1 MRFLRRQT
9 LNRRSVY
16 DNTLY
21 VDTNDAIV
29 MGSQNNLTLP
39 TGPTS
44 TRPSV
49 PVNGMIRYNTT
60 SSDIEVYQGGT
71 WRALRYRESGA
82 VTQQTVGVGDGDTL
96 YFGPLNPAPT
106 SNAQNGYSWSGANL
120 LVLVENVLQL
130 HTTNYTVVQ
139 NPTFPSEIYIGKN
152 SVGSSIGSSTIYFN
166 TSLTTLTASGTGST
180 VTLTFATQPA
190 APFAIGET
198 ITVTGVIPY
207 EYNGAFVVSGSTAS
221 TVTYVH
227 TATGAQTTSGTITA
241 ASTVYPAVNIVG
253 ATLTGSSAITGRTV
267 IGYTVDDITDDG
279 LGTGALLS
287 ITLSSPTSGSII
299 AANTAIT
306 ITKTPQVGSG
316 YYLFFSSPI
325 PPGKPVTVLHG
336 FDQ

>member
-9 LNRRSVY
+9 FNRRSVY

-39 TGPTS
+39 RGPDG

-60 SSDIEVYQGGT
+60 SSDIEVYQGST
-71 WRALRYRESGA
+71 WRALRYRESGSI
-82 VTQQTVGVGDGDTL
+82 TQQTVGVGDGDTL

-106 SNAQNGYSWSGANL
+106 SNAQSGYSWSGANL

-139 NPTFPSEIYIGKN
+139 NPTFPSEVYVATA

-166 TSLTTLTASGTGST
+166 TTVTTLNASGTGTT
-180 VTLTFATQPA
+180 VTFNIPPQAA

-198 ITVTGVIPY
+198 VTVTGVIPY
-207 EYNGAFVVSGSTAS
+207 EYNGEFTVSGSTVS
-221 TVTYVH
+221 SVSFVH
-227 TATGAQTTSGTITA
+227 TATGNQTTSGTIEA
-241 ASTVYPAVNIVG
+241 VSTVYPAVNIVG

-267 IGYTVDDITDDG
+267 LSYATDAN
-279 LGTGALLS
+279 TGALTS
-287 ITLSSPTSGSII
+287 IILSSPTSGSVI

-306 ITKTPQVGSG
+306 ITKTSQAGFG
-316 YYLFFSSPI
+316 YYLFFSSPV
-325 PPGKPVTVLHG
+325 PPGKAVTVLHG

>member
-9 LNRRSVY
+9 FNRRAVY

-39 TGPTS
+39 SGPDS
-44 TRPSV
+44 TRPAV

-60 SSDIEVYQGGT
+60 SSDIEVYQGST
-71 WRALRYRESGA
+71 WRALRYRESGSI
-82 VTQQTVGVGDGDTL
+82 TQQTVGVGDGDTL
-96 YFGPLNPAPT
+96 YYGPLNPAPT
-106 SNAQNGYSWSGANL
+106 ANAQNGYTWTGANL

-130 HTTNYTVVQ
+130 HTTNYTIEQ
-139 NPTFPSEIYIGKN
+139 NPTFPSEVYVGKT
-152 SVGSSIGSSTIYFN
+152 SLSALAGSSTIYFN
-166 TSLTTLTASGTGST
+166 TSLTTLMASGTGTT
-180 VTLTFATQPA
+180 VTLTFPTQPA

-198 ITVTGVIPY
+198 ITVTGIIPY
-207 EYNGAFVVSGSTAS
+207 EYNGAFVVTGSTAS
-221 TVTYVH
+221 TVTYAH
-227 TATGAQTTSGTITA
+227 TATGTQTTSGTIEA
-241 ASTVYPAVNIVG
+241 DSTIYPAVNIVG

-267 IGYTVDDITDDG
+267 VVADIDDI
-279 LGTGALLS
+279 TGALLS

-299 AANTAIT
+299 AANTEIT
-306 ITKTPQVGSG
+306 ITKTSQAGSG

-325 PPGKPVTVLHG
+325 PPGKAVTVLHG

>member
-9 LNRRSVY
+9 INRRAVY

-21 VDTNDAIV
+21 VDTNNAIV

-39 TGPTS
+39 SGPDG

-60 SSDIEVYQGGT
+60 SLDIEVYQGST
-71 WRALRYRESGA
+71 WRALRYRESGSI
-82 VTQQTVGVGDGDTL
+82 TQQTLGIGDGDTL
-96 YFGPLNPAPT
+96 YYGPLNPAPT
-106 SNAQNGYSWSGANL
+106 GNIQRGYTWSGANL

-139 NPTFPSEIYIGKN
+139 NPTFPSEVYVGKT
-152 SVGSSIGSSTIYFN
+152 SVSSAIGSSTLYFN
-166 TSLTTLTASGTGST
+166 TTVSTLTASGTSTT
-180 VTLTFATQPA
+180 VTLTFTPGTV

-198 ITVTGVIPY
+198 IIVSGVIPY
-207 EYNGAFVVSGSTAS
+207 AYNGSFIVTGSTAS
-221 TVTYVH
+221 SVSYAH
-227 TATGAQTTSGTITA
+227 TATGAQTTSGTIEA
-241 ASTVYPAVNIVG
+241 ASTIYPAVNIVG

-267 IGYTVDDITDDG
+267 LSYATDTN
-279 LGTGALLS
+279 TGALTSVVLS
-287 ITLSSPTSGSII
+287 AATSGSVI

-306 ITKTPQVGSG
+306 ITKASQSGTG
-316 YYLFFSSPI
+316 YYLYFSSPV
-325 PPGKPVTVLHG
+325 PPGKAVTALIG

>member
-21 VDTNDAIV
+21 VDTTNAIV

-39 TGPTS
+39 AGPDS
-44 TRPSV
+44 TRPVV

-60 SSDIEVYQGGT
+60 SSDIEVYQGST
-71 WRALRYRESGA
+71 WRALRYRESGSI
-82 VTQQTVGVGDGDTL
+82 TQQTVGVGDGDTL
-96 YFGPLNPAPT
+96 YFGPLNPAPIG
-106 SNAQNGYSWSGANL
+106 NAQNGYSWSGANL

-180 VTLTFATQPA
+180 VTLTFATQPD

-207 EYNGAFVVSGSTAS
+207 EYNGAFAVSGSTAS

>member
-9 LNRRSVY
+9 INRRAVY

-21 VDTNDAIV
+21 VDTNNAIV

-60 SSDIEVYQGGT
+60 SSDIEVYQGST
-71 WRALRYRESGA
+71 WRALRYRESGSI
-82 VTQQTVGVGDGDTL
+82 TQQTVGVGDGDTL
-96 YFGPLNPAPT
+96 YFGPLNPAPIG
-106 SNAQNGYSWSGANL
+106 NAQNGYAWTGANL

-130 HTTNYTVVQ
+130 HTTNYTVEQ
-139 NPTFPSEIYIGKN
+139 NPTFPSEVYTGTN
-152 SVGSSIGSSTIYFN
+152 SFSSSIGSSTLYFN
-166 TSLTTLTASGTGST
+166 TSLTTLLASGSGTT
-180 VTLTFATQPA
+180 VTLTFPTQPV
-190 APFAIGET
+190 APFAIGEN
-198 ITVTGVIPY
+198 IIVAGIIPY
-207 EYNGAFVVSGSTAS
+207 AYNGAFVVTGSTAS
-221 TVTYVH
+221 TVSYVH
-227 TATGAQTTSGTITA
+227 TATGAQTTSGTITS
-241 ASTVYPAVNIVG
+241 ASTIYPAVNIIG

-267 IGYTVDDITDDG
+267 TGYIVDNT
-279 LGTGALLS
+279 TGALLS

-299 AANTAIT
+299 AVNTPIT
-306 ITKTPQVGSG
+306 ITKTTQSGSG
-316 YYLFFSSPI
+316 YYLFFSSPV